1 MELVRK
7 KHEERERERELRRVI
22 KEIENEKKNYLL
34 VFVFLNQLLLNLDK
48 QTETKKIPNKT
59 AANGTGH
66 LDNSILY
73 Q

>member
-1 MELVRK
+1 MDLVRK
-7 KHEERERERELRRVI
+7 KHGEREREGELRKV